1 MCVSFFQTLL
11 IASREMANN
20 CSLNHFTGI
29 SIITLSTDTS
39 MILTQTGDEA
49 EGGRC
54 ADKKGTGNFQQVL
67 VSLPVCLPFTDA
79 WIRTSLQSGEWGTE
93 GLHILNNQL
102 SKVNNKSQY

>member
-1 MCVSFFQTLL
+1 M
-11 IASREMANN
+11 
-20 CSLNHFTGI
+20 
-29 SIITLSTDTS
+29 DTS
-39 MILTQTGDEA
+39 MILMQTGDEA

-54 ADKKGTGNFQQVL
+54 ADQKGTGNFQQVL